1 MIGITS
7 RQIKSRKSWKPSAA
21 TCCGHLVSSEITTDS
36 SAKLDD
42 GISSA
47 GRAGME
53 RNWAKKNEKLIEFL
67 TGPFQVTVGGSSVR
81 LQVDSV
87 LLSS

>member
-1 MIGITS
+1 
-7 RQIKSRKSWKPSAA
+7 
-21 TCCGHLVSSEITTDS
+21 
-36 SAKLDD
+36 
-42 GISSA
+42 
-47 GRAGME
+47 ME